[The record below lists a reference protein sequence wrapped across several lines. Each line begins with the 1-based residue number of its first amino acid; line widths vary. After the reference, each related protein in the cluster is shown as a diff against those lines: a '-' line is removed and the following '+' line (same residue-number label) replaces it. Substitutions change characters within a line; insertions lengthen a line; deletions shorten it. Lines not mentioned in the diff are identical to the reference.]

1 MSKFQLFE
9 DGVQVRARALKYT
22 YARGADAQL
31 QELRHRNIIQYYAE
45 YRYRGNLCLVTDYA
59 ERGSLRDIL
68 DNEKLT
74 LNIHRDLKSLNILI
88 TKKYEAK
95 ICDFGQATLK
105 IATASK
111 SDTSS
116 RIDTYALGMV
126 LWEIASERIPYWD
139 FADNT
144 LVLAMIRR
152 GEQEGIPENTPQ
164 RYSDAVRSYW
174 HMEPSERTTPERL
187 GRDVWNINIRSEFAG
202 GFVIEQC
209 NR

>member
-1 MSKFQLFE
+1 MRLWASNAQDRHSFQV
-9 DGVQVRARALKYT
+9 GY
-22 YARGADAQL
+22 
-31 QELRHRNIIQYYAE
+31 IIS
-45 YRYRGNLCLVTDYA
+45 YRYYTMDGA
-59 ERGSLRDIL
+59 GS
-68 DNEKLT
+68 NQT
-74 LNIHRDLKSLNILI
+74 TS
-88 TKKYEAK
+88 KYSK
-95 ICDFGQATLK
+95 
-105 IATASK
+105 AS
-111 SDTSS
+111 
-116 RIDTYALGMV
+116 DTYALGMV